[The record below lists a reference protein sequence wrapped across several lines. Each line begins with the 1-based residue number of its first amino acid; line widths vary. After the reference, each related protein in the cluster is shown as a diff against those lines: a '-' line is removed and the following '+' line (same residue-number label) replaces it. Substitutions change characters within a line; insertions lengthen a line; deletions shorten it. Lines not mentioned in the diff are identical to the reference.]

1 MSQKGNKKARPAR
14 RAFLIGINHA
24 INEINY
30 MTGHIAEQVI
40 TCRRRFN
47 K

>member
-1 MSQKGNKKARPAR
+1 MSKKGNKKARPAR

-40 TCRRRFN
+40 TCRRRVN